1 IFFLAEDGIRYR
13 NVTGVQ
19 TCALPIYYFGINE
32 DILQNKFSEDTW
44 NAFYE
49 GSIEPF
55 AIQLGLVMTNMTFT
69 DKEIAH
75 GNQIMW
81 TANRLAYSS
90 NNTKLQ
96 MSQQLFDRG
105 ILTRNEIREIWQM
118 SPIEDRDKRFIRRE
132 YVDVENLDKE
142 MEGDEPIADS
152 KDERVSESD
161 TTGTDNGTEQE
172 D

>member
-1 IFFLAEDGIRYR
+1 
-13 NVTGVQ
+13 
-19 TCALPIYYFGINE
+19 
-32 DILQNKFSEDTW
+32 
-44 NAFYE
+44 E

-81 TANRLAYSS
+81 TANRLQYAS
-90 NNTKLQ
+90 NKTKLE
-96 MSQQLFDRG
+96 MSTQLLDRG
-105 ILTRNEIREIWQM
+105 VLTINQVNEIWNL
-118 SPIEDRDKRFIRRE
+118 PPVEDGDKRFIRRE

-152 KDERVSESD
+152 KDERISKPD
-161 TTGTDNGTEQE
+161 ATGTDNGTEQE